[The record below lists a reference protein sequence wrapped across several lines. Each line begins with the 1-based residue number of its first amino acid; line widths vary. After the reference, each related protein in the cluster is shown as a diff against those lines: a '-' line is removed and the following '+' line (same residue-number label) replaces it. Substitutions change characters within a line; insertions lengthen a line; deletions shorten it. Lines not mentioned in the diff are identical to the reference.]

1 MKKLIF
7 GFSLVCAGLL
17 PTACIDK
24 HEEVDEES
32 RPEWLGGSIYEEL
45 STRQSGKL
53 EGTFNTYLRL
63 VDDLG
68 YGEVL
73 GRTGSKTVFPAN
85 DEAFDRFFASGQWP
99 GVSKYEDLSTA
110 QKKLLLYTS
119 MLDNAML
126 VNMMS
131 NVAGDGGVIRGQAMK
146 HTTSVSVIDTVT
158 HSLKPSQLYVNN
170 PYFKRFDQKSD
181 GIYFVA
187 DATEPPMIHF
197 TREFMLNHSL
207 TTSGPQ
213 SDFSILMGQDYDEK
227 EQPGYVFRNKIIHKD
242 VTCQNGYIHQVEN
255 VIVPPGNMAQML
267 KTGSDTKLFSRMLDR
282 FAVPVYNA
290 SVTRDYKAS
299 AAQYG
304 WAEVDSIFEVRYMSN
319 ASYDNKVAN
328 DRELGINT
336 SWLLRFD
343 PGWNQ
348 YYLATGQTGSGD
360 GKQSDVAAILVP
372 EDEAVRGYFLPA
384 GAYNG
389 NMGSGAFLIDR
400 YGKKPNTLENLEEN
414 IDSIP
419 QDKIQTILRNLMQ
432 TQFTKTVPSLFDA
445 VTDNAS
451 DLMGLSLSD
460 VRKDASGA
468 YDVRIANNGVVY
480 VLNRMIA
487 PPDFSSVLAPALV
500 SDQLKV
506 VNWVIQNRS
515 ATSYSGSSTVNKYEY
530 SIDLDYYTYLL
541 AMSAN
546 YAQFLPTDQAF
557 STYYVNAA
565 SLSTQQPEVVRFYY
579 DAEKYK
585 ATSGLGVSHWKYD
598 PVTRQVGD
606 SIGEYD
612 LAKDYSVSGRPAYKV
627 VKALL
632 NELIN
637 MHTIV
642 LKKGET
648 LGQNKYYT
656 TKLGAGVKV
665 TGNTEGSTVATSYQN
680 GAAWPQPA
688 AISKVYPENNG
699 VAYQLD
705 GLLQPPTQSVYS
717 VLNNNPQFS
726 EFRELCMFFDNV
738 DFMKWLGISTTY
750 DTETKMKESDQYIV
764 FEKPHSKE
772 YNPENDETTNAHY
785 SMATYE
791 NDYVVKFFNTF
802 NYTVYAPN
810 NDAMEKAY
818 AQGLPRYTD
827 ILDTYEKSEANELS
841 EDYATVS
848 ARLLQQVKLLR
859 QFVRYHFQNTTV
871 FANNYGDTGYY
882 STFTPDANNINL
894 KVKVTDISGGRLTVR
909 DAAGVDHTIVDGA
922 AGKVANA
929 MTRDVILDAR
939 FDEAK
944 TIYTSSFAV
953 VHEIDTPL
961 CPCADGSYTTLL
973 SNYARRR

>member
-7 GFSLVCAGLL
+7 GFSLLCAGLL

-32 RPEWLGGSIYEEL
+32 RPDWLGGSIYEEL
-45 STRQSGKL
+45 STRKSGKL
-53 EGTFNTYLRL
+53 EGTFSTYLRL

-68 YGEVL
+68 YSEVL

-99 GVSKYEDLSTA
+99 NVRKYEDLSTA

-131 NVAGDGGVIRGQAMK
+131 NVAGSNTVVRGQAMK
-146 HTTSVSVIDTVT
+146 HATSVSIIDTVA
-158 HSLKPSQLYVNN
+158 HSAKPSELFVNN
-170 PYFKRFDQKSD
+170 PYFKRFDQKA
-181 GIYFVA
+181 GGLHYVA
-187 DATEPPMIHF
+187 DATTPMMIHF
-197 TREFMLNHSL
+197 TREFMLTHALS
-207 TTSGPQ
+207 TSGPE
-213 SDFSILMGQDYDEK
+213 SDFSVLMGQEYDDK
-227 EQPGYVFRNKIIHKD
+227 EQPGYVFRNKIVHKD
-242 VTCQNGYIHQVEN
+242 ITCQNGYIHQVEN
-255 VIVPPGNMAQML
+255 VIVPPGNMAQLL
-267 KTGSDTKLFSRMLDR
+267 KSGDDTKLFSRMLDR
-282 FAVPVYNA
+282 FALPVYNS
-290 SVTRDYKAS
+290 SVTRDYQAS

-304 WAEVDSIFEVRYMSN
+304 WEEIDSIFEIRYMST
-319 ASYDNKVAN
+319 ASYDNKVQKDPDGN
-328 DRELGINT
+328 NINT
-336 SWLLRFD
+336 GFLLRFD

-348 YYLATGQTGSGD
+348 YYLTTGQSGNGD
-360 GKQSDVAAILVP
+360 GRQSDVAAILVP

-419 QDKIQTILRNLMQ
+419 QDKIQVILRNLMQ

-451 DLMGLSLSD
+451 DLMGLQLSD
-460 VRKDASGA
+460 VRKDANGA
-468 YDVRIANNGVVY
+468 YDVRIANNGVLY

-487 PPDFSSVLAPALV
+487 PPDFSSVSAPAMV
-500 SDQLKV
+500 SDIMKV
-506 VNWVIQNRS
+506 VNWIIQNKS
-515 ATSYSGSSTVNKYEY
+515 ATGYSGSSTVNKYDY

-546 YAQFLPTDQAF
+546 YAQFLPTDAAF
-557 STYYVNAA
+557 GTYYVNAA
-565 SLSTQQPEVVRFYY
+565 SLSTLQPEVVHFFF
-579 DAEKYK
+579 DSEKYK
-585 ATSGLGVSHWKYD
+585 ATSGLGISHWKYN

-606 SIGEYD
+606 SIGEYTMEP
-612 LAKDYSVSGRPAYKV
+612 ASNTNRPVYTV
-627 VKALL
+627 VKSLL

-642 LKKGET
+642 LKKGEVM
-648 LGQNKYYT
+648 GQNKYYT

-665 TGNTEGSTVATSYQN
+665 TGNTEGSTVATSAQLN
-680 GAAWPQPA
+680 GTWPQPA
-688 AISKVYPENNG
+688 AISKVYPEQNG

-717 VLNNNPQFS
+717 VLKRNPQFS
-726 EFRELCMFFDNV
+726 EFLNLCMFFDNP
-738 DFMKWLGISTTY
+738 DFMKWLGVKTEY
-750 DTETKMKESDQYIV
+750 DTDTKMVESDQYLV
-764 FEKPHSKE
+764 FEQPHAKG
-772 YNPENDETTNAHY
+772 YNAENSAETNAPY

-802 NYTVYAPN
+802 NYTVYAPTN
-810 NDAMEKAY
+810 AAMQEAY
-818 AQGLPRYTD
+818 TKGLPNYMD
-827 ILDTYEKSEANELS
+827 ILDEYEKSEAGELS
-841 EDYATVS
+841 DDYATVS
-848 ARLLQQVKLLR
+848 ARLLKQVKLLR
-859 QFVRYHFQNTTV
+859 QFVRYHFQNNTV
-871 FANNYGDTGYY
+871 FANNYGDTGDY

-894 KVKVTDISGGRLTVR
+894 KLTVTSISNGTLKVK
-909 DAAGVDHTIVDGA
+909 DAAGVEHTIVDGA
-922 AGKVANA
+922 AGKVANE

-939 FDEAK
+939 YDRAK
-944 TIYTSSFAV
+944 TVYTSSFAV
-953 VHEIDTPL
+953 VHEIDRPL
-961 CPCADGSYTTLL
+961 CPNSDGKFSTLL
-973 SNYARRR
+973 SNYIRR

>member
-1 MKKLIF
+1 VNDLDYADI
-7 GFSLVCAGLL
+7 
-17 PTACIDK
+17 
-24 HEEVDEES
+24 
-32 RPEWLGGSIYEEL
+32 L
-45 STRQSGKL
+45 S
-53 EGTFNTYLRL
+53 
-63 VDDLG
+63 
-68 YGEVL
+68 
-73 GRTGSKTVFPAN
+73 RTGSKTVFPAN

-99 GVSKYEDLSTA
+99 NVRKYEDLSTA

-131 NVAGDGGVIRGQAMK
+131 NVAGSGDVIRGEAMK
-146 HTTSVSVIDTVT
+146 HATSVSVIDTVA
-158 HSLKPSQLYVNN
+158 HVQKASELYVNN
-170 PYFKRFDQKSD
+170 PYFKRFDQRQ
-181 GIYFVA
+181 GGLHYVT
-187 DATEPPMIHF
+187 DATTPMMIHF
-197 TREFMLNHSL
+197 TREFMLNHAL
-207 TTSGPQ
+207 TTSGSQ
-213 SDFSILMGQDYDEK
+213 SDFSVLMGQEYDEK

-255 VIVPPGNMAQML
+255 VVVPPGNMAQLL
-267 KTGSDTKLFSRMLDR
+267 KSGDDTKLFSRMLDR
-282 FAVPVYNA
+282 FAIPVYNRD
-290 SVTRDYKAS
+290 VTRDYQAS

-304 WAEVDSIFEVRYMSN
+304 WETIDSIFEIRYMST
-319 ASYDNKVAN
+319 ASYDNKVQKDPDGN
-328 DRELGINT
+328 NINT
-336 SWLLRFD
+336 GWLLRFD

-348 YYLATGQTGSGD
+348 YYLTTGQSGNGD

-389 NMGSGAFLIDR
+389 NQGSGAFLIDR

-451 DLMGLSLSD
+451 DLMGLTLND
-460 VRKDASGA
+460 VRKDGNGA
-468 YDVRIANNGVVY
+468 YDVRIANNGVLY

-500 SDQLKV
+500 SDIMHV
-506 VNWVIQNRS
+506 VNWIIQNHS
-515 ATSYSGSSTVNKYEY
+515 ATGYSGSSTVNKYDY

-546 YAQFLPTDQAF
+546 YVQFLPTDAAF
-557 STYYVNAA
+557 GTYYVNAA
-565 SLSTQQPEVVRFYY
+565 SLSTLQPEVVHFFF
-579 DAEKYK
+579 DTEKYK

-612 LAKDYSVSGRPAYKV
+612 LAKDISVQGRPAYQV
-627 VKALL
+627 VKSLL

-642 LKKGET
+642 LKKGEV

-656 TKLGAGVKV
+656 TKLGAGVKA
-665 TGNTEGSTVATSYQN
+665 TGNTEGSTVATSAQLS
-680 GAAWPQPA
+680 GMWPQPA
-688 AISKVYPENNG
+688 AISKVYPESNG

-717 VLNNNPQFS
+717 VLKNNPQFS
-726 EFRELCMFFDNV
+726 EFLELCMFFDNT
-738 DFMKWLGISTTY
+738 DFLKWLGINTDY
-750 DTETKMKESDQYIV
+750 DTETKMRQSDQYLV

-772 YNPENDETTNAHY
+772 YNAENDESTNAPY
-785 SMATYE
+785 MMATYE

-810 NDAMEKAY
+810 NAAMQKAY
-818 AQGLPRYTD
+818 ANGLPNYQD
-827 ILDTYEKSEANELS
+827 ILDEYEKSEAGLLS
-841 EDYATVS
+841 DDYATVS
-848 ARLLQQVKLLR
+848 ARLLEQVKLLR
-859 QFVRYHFQNTTV
+859 QFVRYHFQNSTV
-871 FANNYGDTGYY
+871 FANTYGNSDDLGYH

-894 KVKVTDISGGRLTVR
+894 KLNVTSISNGTLKVK
-909 DAAGVDHTIVDGA
+909 DAAGREHVIVDEA
-922 AGKVANA
+922 PGKVANA

-939 FDEAK
+939 FDRAK
-944 TIYTSSFAV
+944 TVYTSSFAV
-953 VHEIDTPL
+953 VHEIDEAL
-961 CPCADGSYTTLL
+961 CPCSDGKFNTLL
-973 SNYARRR
+973 ANYGRRR